1 MKKLILLTFGIVI
14 ISNIS
19 KAQSGYFDEYRK
31 NPFSR
36 TLCTTGSCSFSDLSF
51 IESYYGDRVDIEV
64 LEESLDKLK
73 DHFNKYQGKSRFISL
88 LSPECPRCIEG
99 AIAIREG
106 ILDKYPDKDLSVTI
120 VWVDMYSGDD
130 YSSARRTARILD
142 DPRVKHF
149 YDFDDIVGP
158 AFAKSMG
165 ASHWESLREPAW
177 DIYMFYS
184 GDTSWETDLPV
195 PDDYTHQ
202 LNRGYGHW
210 AERRYF
216 NSGVDLYHA
225 LIDIS
230 ADY

>member
-1 MKKLILLTFGIVI
+1 MKKPIMMALCIVF

-19 KAQSGYFDEYRK
+19 KAQSGYFDEYTD
-31 NPFSR
+31 PYSSR
-36 TLCTTGSCSFSDLSF
+36 ALCTTGSCSFSDLSF
-51 IESYYGDRVDIEV
+51 IESYYGDRVEIETID
-64 LEESLDKLK
+64 ESLDNLK

-106 ILDKYPDKDLSVTI
+106 ILDKYPDKDISLTI
-120 VWVDMYSGDD
+120 VWVDMYPGDNF
-130 YSSARRTARILD
+130 SSARRTARILD

-158 AFAKSMG
+158 AFAKAIG
-165 ASHWESLREPAW
+165 ASDWESKREPAW

-184 GDTSWETDLPV
+184 KDANWETAVPT

-202 LNRGYGHW
+202 LNRGYRHW

-216 NSGVDLYHA
+216 NRGVDLYHA

-230 ADY
+230 DDY